1 MPMRITMKYS
11 ETIDIIG
18 SMQFEKHDIVK
29 IVESFDNYNLKE
41 DTRFA
46 KAHKRYKCKFST
58 RKPIRALFTLDFN
71 NSDWFIK
78 ANLFTIHRYI
88 GRVYG
93 MSETIRDIILGGYN
107 CKDCS
112 PSCKGGVQ
120 FEYNCE
126 AYNKCIGVNF
136 NFQNL
141 NSDEWVDVIELVKS
155 EIKVRTNKE

>member
-1 MPMRITMKYS
+1 MKYT
-11 ETIDIIG
+11 ETIDIIE
-18 SMQFEKHDIVK
+18 SMQFEKHDITK
-29 IVESFDNYNLKE
+29 FVESFYNYNLKE

-46 KAHKRYKCKFST
+46 KAHKRYKGKFST

-88 GRVYG
+88 DRVYS
-93 MSETIRDIILGGYN
+93 MSENIRDIILGGYN

-112 PSCKGGVQ
+112 PNCKGGVQ
-120 FEYNCE
+120 FEYNYE

-141 NSDEWVDVIELVKS
+141 NSDEWNDAIVLVKN
-155 EIKVRTNKE
+155 EIEARTIRA